1 MGTVNI
7 DAATIRTAI
16 MAHATPSAIRAF
28 LVRLFRST
36 ARRVLKKTVP
46 PGSGGLKGETVLGG
60 YIAIIN
66 KIGLQMV
73 NAGCL
78 LGGAPGH

>member
-1 MGTVNI
+1 
-7 DAATIRTAI
+7 
-16 MAHATPSAIRAF
+16 
-28 LVRLFRST
+28 
-36 ARRVLKKTVP
+36 
-46 PGSGGLKGETVLGG
+46 LKGETVLGG

-78 LGGAPGH
+78 LGGAPGP